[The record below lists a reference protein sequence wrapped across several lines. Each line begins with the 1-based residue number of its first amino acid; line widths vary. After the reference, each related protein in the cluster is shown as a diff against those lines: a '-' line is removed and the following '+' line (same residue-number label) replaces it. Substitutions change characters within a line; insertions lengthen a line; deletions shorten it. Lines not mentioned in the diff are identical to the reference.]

1 VLLSDGVPW
10 LLGSPFRELSFLVLE
25 AAVFVLPCPWKLA
38 LTCFRSTAFDLFERK
53 KGKKMVVVAHLPL

>member
-25 AAVFVLPCPWKLA
+25 AAVFVCHAHGNQHRFILEALPLLYLK
-38 LTCFRSTAFDLFERK
+38 ERR
-53 KGKKMVVVAHLPL
+53 KKMVVVAHLPL